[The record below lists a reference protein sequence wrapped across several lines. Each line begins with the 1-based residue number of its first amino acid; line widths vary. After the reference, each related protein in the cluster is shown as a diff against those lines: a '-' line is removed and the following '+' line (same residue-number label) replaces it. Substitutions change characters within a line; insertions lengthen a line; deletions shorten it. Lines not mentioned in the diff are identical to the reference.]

1 MHAYAD
7 APRRWVVDRLGLADL
22 TARLVTPVTSSRETA
37 GTGLLGTGESLALA
51 PDARLRIAAVIALS
65 TGILFLPLEAR
76 HARSDVLFALL
87 VLYGL
92 HTLLTSFILIVS
104 HTAFGVRQADRLTF
118 VFVAGYA
125 LSLHAYAYLWPV
137 HPGLPGGILSC
148 LLIATAVLFSWN
160 VARVAIVSI
169 GFSLTFTMT
178 AQAAV
183 PAGVDPA
190 PFTVASLVLAVGAAT
205 AIASARL
212 LTGLRA
218 SLALRQRE
226 LTALSTRLMSAQEE
240 ERRRLSRELHDE
252 FGQSLTAVN
261 AYLWLIDRSPPNDLE
276 TLRARTT
283 EARRVV
289 GKTLASMRELSQL
302 LRPSV
307 LDDFGL
313 VPSLD
318 SHLQAF
324 GKRHDIVTTLSA
336 DGLPE
341 RLPAEVETTLYRI
354 TQEALTN
361 VARHAN
367 ATRVRV
373 ALAAIKG
380 ELRLD
385 IEDDGRGMPPPTA
398 APKATSTGLI
408 GIRERAH
415 ALGGTMTISSGKG
428 ACLSVRVPLPES
440 A

>member
-1 MHAYAD
+1 MHAFAE
-7 APRRWVVDRLGLADL
+7 APRRWVVDRLGLTDL
-22 TARLVTPVTSSRETA
+22 TARLVTPVTSSRDRA
-37 GTGLLGTGESLALA
+37 RSAANGESVGLA

-65 TGILFLPLEAR
+65 TGVLFLPLEAR
-76 HARSDVLFALL
+76 NAHSEVLFSLL

-92 HTLLTSFILIVS
+92 HTLLTSFILVIS
-104 HTAFGVRQADRLTF
+104 HTAFGVRHADRLTL
-118 VFVAGYA
+118 VFTAGYA
-125 LSLHAYAYLWPV
+125 LNLHAYAYLWPV

-160 VARVAIVSI
+160 VARVVVVSI
-169 GFSLTFTMT
+169 ALSLSFTLT

-218 SLALRQRE
+218 SLARRQAE

-261 AYLWLIDRSPPNDLE
+261 AYLWLIDRQSPSDVE
-276 TLRARTT
+276 ALRARTA

-313 VPSLD
+313 VPSLE

-324 GKRHDIVTTLSA
+324 GKRHDIATSLSA

-341 RLPAEVETTLYRI
+341 RLPVEVETALYRI

-361 VARHAN
+361 VARHAH

-385 IEDDGRGMPPPTA
+385 IEDDGRGL
-398 APKATSTGLI
+398 APENGTPRPLGTGLI

-415 ALGGTMTISSGKG
+415 ALGGTMTISSDKG
-428 ACLSVRVPLPES
+428 ACVSVRVPLP
-440 A
+440 AV